1 MQNGYIGSVLTPTRE
16 RKKRRNIESLRMY
29 VSENSFKIY
38 YTFYLC
44 VFSLFFLYI
53 VILCISVT
61 SSHCHYAS
69 SFFRCEE
76 HIHAITGEKK
86 NCCKNWIKF
95 APPTSILRSRNFPK
109 SGQIRTEK
117 CVENVFVNMQMK
129 K

>member
-1 MQNGYIGSVLTPTRE
+1 
-16 RKKRRNIESLRMY
+16 MY

-76 HIHAITGEKK
+76 HIHAITDTLMKK
-86 NCCKNWIKF
+86 KLLQKLNKICATNINTSESKF
-95 APPTSILRSRNFPK
+95 SKVFGD
-109 SGQIRTEK
+109 GQIRTEK